1 MIQEIK
7 RYTDSQGRSIKG
19 YYPVKCGVDVNP
31 ISPHYEGTVGIQSPR
46 GVIPI
51 DFPFPKDYDLEQ
63 CFEKF
68 EETANIEVNKI
79 IEEEKE
85 KSRIVTPGQIN
96 VNPNNLKIIK

>member
-7 RYTDSQGRSIKG
+7 RYTDSQGRSVKG
-19 YYPVKCGVDVNP
+19 YYPMKLDNGIP
-31 ISPHYEGTVGIQSPR
+31 INPHYEGTVGIQSPR

-51 DFPFPKDYDLEQ
+51 DFPFPKEYSLEQ

-68 EETANIEVNKI
+68 EETANVEVNKI

-85 KSRIVTPGQIN
+85 KSRIVTPGH
-96 VNPNNLKIIK
+96 VNPNNLKVAPGPY